1 MKEYTSKEI
10 KVLKANPY
18 TFKVTKSKLYFT
30 AEFKEAFWIG
40 YQAGITPRKLLLD
53 MGYDTEMFGQKQ
65 IDSIVQRIKKQ
76 AQNGYGF
83 TQGENRSRRKK
94 NESIESVSN
103 NSNEISIQV
112 WNESKYLRQEV
123 EFLKKIVKTEITR
136 KKKYYEYW
144 MEV

>member
-30 AEFKEAFWIG
+30 AEFKEAFWID

-53 MGYDTEMFGQKQ
+53 MGYDTEMSGQKQ

-83 TQGENRSRRKK
+83 TQGENRNRREKSVDLLLSDYIIRTSK
-94 NESIESVSN
+94 NNGIASGKIITHTFEN
-103 NSNEISIQV
+103 
-112 WNESKYLRQEV
+112 
-123 EFLKKIVKTEITR
+123 LKKSD
-136 KKKYYEYW
+136 
-144 MEV
+144 